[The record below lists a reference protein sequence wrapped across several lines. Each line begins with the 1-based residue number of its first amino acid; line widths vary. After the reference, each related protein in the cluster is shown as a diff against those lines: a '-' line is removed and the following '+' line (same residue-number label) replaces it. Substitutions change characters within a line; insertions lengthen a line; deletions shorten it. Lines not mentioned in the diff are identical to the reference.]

1 MDALTTPSNW
11 QRVRLGDIL
20 TLKHGRD
27 YKKFKLGNIPVY
39 GSGGYM
45 LSINN
50 FLHNGESV
58 CIGRK
63 GTIDK
68 PIYLNGKFWV
78 VDTLFYSYSFKKSI
92 PKFIFYAFSII
103 KWSNYNEATGVP
115 SLTKMTIS
123 NIEIPL
129 PPLNEQ
135 IAIANILSDV
145 DRYLYSL
152 DALILKKESVK
163 KALSFELLSQRKR
176 LKGFNQNWQ
185 RVRLGDICEITT
197 GSLDA
202 NEMVHYGK
210 YRFYTCAKKYYFID
224 KYAFDT
230 EAILI
235 SGNGAYVGYV
245 HYYKGKFNAYQRTY
259 VLDNFSEHIIFVK
272 YFLTM
277 FLQSHIQTNK
287 NEGNTPYIVM
297 ATLKDFEIPLPPLNE
312 QIAIANILSDVDRYL
327 YSLDAL
333 ILKKES
339 VKKALSFE
347 LLSQRKRLKGFNQN
361 WQRVRLGDICEITT
375 GSLDANEMVHYGKY
389 RFYTCAKKYYFIDKY
404 AFDTEA
410 ILISGN
416 GAYVGYVHYYK
427 GKFNAYQRTYVLDN
441 FSEHI
446 IFVKYFLT
454 MFLQSHIQTNKNEGN
469 TPYIVMATL
478 KDFEIPL
485 PPLNEQIAIAN
496 ILSDLDNEII
506 SLKNKKRQFDNIK
519 KALNHDLMSAKIRV
533 LKK

>member
-1 MDALTTPSNW
+1 MDALTTPSNWQRVRLGDMTTSFTKQTGFDYSASIKPTLIKEQLPNYIPFIQNKDFLGHYINYKTDYFIPNEIAIRFPQILLNEKCLLISISGAIGNVAVFNHSQNAFIGGAIAVLKFKEKKSLDFVMHFLMSASGQKLLLNSVKSSSHKNLTIADLRDLLIPLPPLNEQAAIANILSDVDHYLYSLRALILKKESVKKALSFELLSQRKRLKGFNQAW

-135 IAIANILSDV
+135 IAIANILS
-145 DRYLYSL
+145 
-152 DALILKKESVK
+152 A
-163 KALSFELLSQRKR
+163 
-176 LKGFNQNWQ
+176 
-185 RVRLGDICEITT
+185 
-197 GSLDA
+197 
-202 NEMVHYGK
+202 
-210 YRFYTCAKKYYFID
+210 
-224 KYAFDT
+224 
-230 EAILI
+230 
-235 SGNGAYVGYV
+235 
-245 HYYKGKFNAYQRTY
+245 
-259 VLDNFSEHIIFVK
+259 
-272 YFLTM
+272 
-277 FLQSHIQTNK
+277 
-287 NEGNTPYIVM
+287 
-297 ATLKDFEIPLPPLNE
+297 
-312 QIAIANILSDVDRYL
+312 
-327 YSLDAL
+327 
-333 ILKKES
+333 
-339 VKKALSFE
+339 
-347 LLSQRKRLKGFNQN
+347 
-361 WQRVRLGDICEITT
+361 
-375 GSLDANEMVHYGKY
+375 
-389 RFYTCAKKYYFIDKY
+389 
-404 AFDTEA
+404 
-410 ILISGN
+410 
-416 GAYVGYVHYYK
+416 
-427 GKFNAYQRTYVLDN
+427 
-441 FSEHI
+441 
-446 IFVKYFLT
+446 
-454 MFLQSHIQTNKNEGN
+454 
-469 TPYIVMATL
+469 
-478 KDFEIPL
+478 
-485 PPLNEQIAIAN
+485 
-496 ILSDLDNEII
+496 LDNEII
-506 SLKNKKRQFDNIK
+506 SLKNKKRQFENIK

>member
-11 QRVRLGDIL
+11 QKVRLGDVAEIIGGGTPSTQITSFWNGSINWFTPTEIGITKYVYKSQRTITPLGLKKSSAKLLPIGTILLTSRASIGDCAILKVVATTNQGFQSLIPLEKINNEFLYYLML
-20 TLKHGRD
+20 TLKN
-27 YKKFKLGNIPVY
+27 KLLKLAS
-39 GSGGYM
+39 GST
-45 LSINN
+45 
-50 FLHNGESV
+50 FLEVSPN
-58 CIGRK
+58 K
-63 GTIDK
+63 
-68 PIYLNGKFWV
+68 
-78 VDTLFYSYSFKKSI
+78 
-92 PKFIFYAFSII
+92 I
-103 KWSNYNEATGVP
+103 KN
-115 SLTKMTIS
+115 LL
-123 NIEIPL
+123 IPL

-145 DRYLYSL
+145 DHYLYSL
-152 DALILKKESVK
+152 DSLILKKESVK

-176 LKGFNQNWQ
+176 LKGFNQAWQ

-210 YRFYTCAKKYYFID
+210 YRFYTCAKEYYFID

-297 ATLKDFEIPLPPLNE
+297 ATLKDFEILLPPLNE
-312 QIAIANILSDVDRYL
+312 QIAIANILSA
-327 YSLDAL
+327 LD
-333 ILKKES
+333 S
-339 VKKALSFE
+339 
-347 LLSQRKRLKGFNQN
+347 
-361 WQRVRLGDICEITT
+361 
-375 GSLDANEMVHYGKY
+375 
-389 RFYTCAKKYYFIDKY
+389 
-404 AFDTEA
+404 
-410 ILISGN
+410 
-416 GAYVGYVHYYK
+416 
-427 GKFNAYQRTYVLDN
+427 
-441 FSEHI
+441 
-446 IFVKYFLT
+446 
-454 MFLQSHIQTNKNEGN
+454 
-469 TPYIVMATL
+469 
-478 KDFEIPL
+478 
-485 PPLNEQIAIAN
+485 
-496 ILSDLDNEII
+496 EII